1 VEKPDRP
8 AASPRPLAHTS
19 SEPSATSRE
28 YFSGGSRLSGTLRA
42 GEDAAAAVTGTA
54 GAVAGAVA
62 GGVIGG
68 VSGAVRGV
76 NQGLGIGARSTPAA
90 VLTLAGLGA
99 AGLVAGPIL
108 LLVGGTALA
117 LRQRRNN
124 PAMPT
129 KNPDSEPETRAGR
142 TRATKAT
149 NRTAQTAP
157 RKSVSPGKASAPRAT
172 S

>member
-1 VEKPDRP
+1 MG
-8 AASPRPLAHTS
+8 L
-19 SEPSATSRE
+19 
-28 YFSGGSRLSGTLRA
+28 LSGTLRA

-62 GGVIGG
+62 AGVIGG

-76 NQGLGIGARSTPAA
+76 SQALGIGARSTPAA

-108 LLVGGTALA
+108 LLVGGTALV

-157 RKSVSPGKASAPRAT
+157 RKSVSPGKASASRAT